1 MISVL
6 DSIKRSGKKEEKNR
20 SIGGECSDKSRPMSL
35 KRKRGK
41 RKKEKKKKTIQQ
53 YNKRKRKKSKEKLY
67 LRMKKIFLCP
77 SHHHLEE

>member
-41 RKKEKKKKTIQQ
+41 RRKKRQFNNTIKEKGKKEKKSYI
-53 YNKRKRKKSKEKLY
+53 
-67 LRMKKIFLCP
+67 
-77 SHHHLEE
+77 

>member
-41 RKKEKKKKTIQQ
+41 KKKDNSTIQ
-53 YNKRKRKKSKEKLY
+53 
-67 LRMKKIFLCP
+67 
-77 SHHHLEE
+77 